1 MALRVILVS
10 IVALLPLSNTETD
23 CSKIFTNI
31 GASQV
36 LYVNQK
42 LRYTDAERRC
52 KEGGSALAEIWSEEE
67 YREVTY
73 FSWPLDQLLKK
84 CCRVAKRVRGTVTSQ
99 IDIVMFQSPD
109 LTTVHHLDQ
118 AWVKAEWRVLD
129 WPDRLQ
135 GGGGLPMEIRW
146 TTFYGAGQTLEI
158 WWAGQLQEQTALHPN
173 V

>member
-52 KEGGSALAEIWSEEE
+52 KAWGSALAEIWSEEE
-67 YREVTY
+67 YKEVTDFHY
-73 FSWPLDQLLKK
+73 
-84 CCRVAKRVRGTVTSQ
+84 
-99 IDIVMFQSPD
+99 
-109 LTTVHHLDQ
+109 H
-118 AWVKAEWRVLD
+118 
-129 WPDRLQ
+129 
-135 GGGGLPMEIRW
+135 
-146 TTFYGAGQTLEI
+146 
-158 WWAGQLQEQTALHPN
+158 
-173 V
+173 